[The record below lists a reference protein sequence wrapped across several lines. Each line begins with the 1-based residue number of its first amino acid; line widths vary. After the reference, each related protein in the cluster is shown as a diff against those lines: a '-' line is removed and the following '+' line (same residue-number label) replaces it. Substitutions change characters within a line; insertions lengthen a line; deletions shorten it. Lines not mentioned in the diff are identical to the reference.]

1 MQLYTGTKRPSS
13 IYACKGG
20 GKRALPPCSG
30 VEEAHEATK
39 ETQQSEHCSSGA
51 GEVEDETTV
60 SVLTP
65 KKLMV
70 MDCTEPCEPTAYMVP
85 FDQLPKPMNRMLNK
99 TNETNQTIFTISMAE
114 DPNSVQNSGLI
125 DGEADDDVVEAD
137 TEEIIDFL
145 EKNTGH
151 AKDKVLANFPCKYD
165 MLIIVIR

>member
-1 MQLYTGTKRPSS
+1 MLKRR
-13 IYACKGG
+13 CV
-20 GKRALPPCSG
+20 R
-30 VEEAHEATK
+30 VEMEHQ
-39 ETQQSEHCSSGA
+39 TQQSEHCSSDA

-60 SVLTP
+60 SSVLTP

-85 FDQLPKPMNRMLNK
+85 FDELPKPMQRMLDKTNK
-99 TNETNQTIFTISMAE
+99 TNKTNKTDDTNDINDMNKSNKTDQTIFTISMAE
-114 DPNSVQNSGLI
+114 DPNSVKNSGLV